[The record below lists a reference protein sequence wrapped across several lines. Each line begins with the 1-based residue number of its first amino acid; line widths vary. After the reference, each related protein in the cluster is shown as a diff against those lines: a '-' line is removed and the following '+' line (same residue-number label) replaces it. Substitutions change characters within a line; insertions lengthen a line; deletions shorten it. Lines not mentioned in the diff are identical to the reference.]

1 MVANWVEHA
10 GSSSGRVSF
19 YVFSRHV
26 SREEEEAR
34 ERREMG
40 CRPAKQE
47 TSRNGYD
54 LDLIRFIE
62 SHCSMKSFSVWDTK
76 YVEQTWVL
84 FCTERRVVCLLVS
97 FTFRFAMLTDFRLVH
112 YLSYVTFCFKLDEY
126 LMSCV
131 YLMNLRIK
139 SYIQIIKSSN
149 KWKFLF

>member
-1 MVANWVEHA
+1 MISYSVVSWASNWVEHA

-19 YVFSRHV
+19 YIFSRHV

-62 SHCSMKSFSVWDTK
+62 SQLQYEIF
-76 YVEQTWVL
+76 
-84 FCTERRVVCLLVS
+84 
-97 FTFRFAMLTDFRLVH
+97 
-112 YLSYVTFCFKLDEY
+112 
-126 LMSCV
+126 
-131 YLMNLRIK
+131 
-139 SYIQIIKSSN
+139 
-149 KWKFLF
+149 